1 VRARALLSLLHL
13 TRTKPLK
20 ISYFLKEEKIL
31 LQNGMLN
38 FAFKTSQS
46 SGTALE
52 ISNYADGKP
61 TFMKLK
67 FCV

>member
-1 VRARALLSLLHL
+1 
-13 TRTKPLK
+13 
-20 ISYFLKEEKIL
+20 LKEEKIL

-38 FAFKTSQS
+38 FAFKSSQS